1 MNSDFK
7 YNKLTPMLR
16 HYVDVKKNFM
26 DALLLYRVGDFYEA
40 FFDDAISISKN
51 LQLALTG
58 KDCGHD
64 KRAPMCGVPHHVID
78 TYINKLVQNGFKV
91 ALCDQV
97 EDPKKAKGLVK
108 RAITRVIS
116 PGTIVDLESLD
127 KKENNF
133 LLSIFENK
141 FGLGACFSDIS
152 TGKLMTFEIK
162 NNPSISA
169 NKLIDEI
176 EKISPSEII
185 INSNFSNKKV
195 LNYLSLNKEILINK
209 IDDNKDYERLSENVY
224 KNLGKDNFKKVE
236 KLRISLVAISNLLDY
251 IYSYHKEKLA
261 HINDIEIL
269 DISSFL
275 QLDANTRRNLE
286 LHTNI
291 DKKGKENSLFKL
303 IDRADTVMGSRL
315 LNQWLERPLIEKE
328 KIDKRLDLVEF
339 FFLNPNL
346 SSKVSYFLDDI
357 FDLERIIGKI
367 SYQRANARDF
377 ISLKTSIRNIPEFK
391 NFLKGLDNKDIVSF
405 SKNIPDVSNIY
416 QILDKSIV
424 DDPPILITEGGIIK
438 EGFNDDLDNLKKA
451 SLSAENDLLLYENEE
466 REKTGINKLR
476 INYNKN
482 NGYSIEI
489 TKSNLHLVPEN
500 YIRKQTLK
508 NQERY
513 TTERLEELSSLI
525 LGSSDKINSLE
536 YEIFGEIRDFIL
548 SNAKTLQYLSKLISI
563 IDSLN
568 ALSKLARENNYTRP
582 KITRD
587 NLIKIKDGR
596 HPVIE
601 KKLKEN
607 EFISNDTDIGEDN
620 NLIQII
626 TGPNM
631 AGKSTYMRQMALI
644 IILAQMGS
652 FVPCSKA
659 SISICDKVFTRI
671 GASDNISKGESTF
684 MLEMNEVSNILKN
697 STDKSFIIL
706 DEVGRG
712 TSSDDGLSIAM
723 SLVDYLSKKK
733 KAKTVF
739 ATHFHELTIL
749 EKKLDNV
756 VNLKIDILEE
766 NDNLVFLR
774 KISKGQSDRSYG
786 IEVARMSGLP
796 DEIIENA
803 KIFMSKLDES
813 DEIFKD
819 SQVIVKS
826 SMEDI
831 NKAEIEKIKTYA
843 DSININEVTPLEA
856 INILNKLIGKIKEIW
871 WKS

>member
-7 YNKLTPMLR
+7 YDKLTPMLR
-16 HYVDVKKNFM
+16 HYVDVKNDFK
-26 DALLLYRVGDFYEA
+26 DSLLLYRVGDFYEA
-40 FFDDAISISKN
+40 FFDDAITISKN

-58 KDCGHD
+58 KECGHD

-116 PGTIVDLESLD
+116 PGTIVDLESLN

-152 TGKLMTFEIK
+152 TGKLMAFEIK

-195 LNYLSLNKEILINK
+195 LNYLSLNKDILINK
-209 IDDNKDYERLSENVY
+209 IEDSKDYEKLSRNVY
-224 KNLGKDNFKKVE
+224 TNLGMKNFKKIE
-236 KLRISLVAISNLLDY
+236 NLRISLIAISNLLDY

-269 DISSFL
+269 DISSYL

-303 IDRADTVMGSRL
+303 IDKADTVMGSRL
-315 LNQWLERPLIEKE
+315 LNEWLERPLIEKE

-339 FFLNPNL
+339 FFLNPDL
-346 SSKVSYFLDDI
+346 SNKVSFFLDDI

-377 ISLKTSIRNIPEFK
+377 ISLKTSLRNIPEFK
-391 NFLKGLDNKDIVSF
+391 RFLQGLDNKDIVSF

-416 QILDKSIV
+416 KILDKAIV

-438 EGFNDDLDNLKKA
+438 EGFNDDLDKLKKS

-466 REKTGINKLR
+466 KEKTGINKLR

-513 TTERLEELSSLI
+513 TTERLEELSNLI

-548 SNAKTLQYLSKLISI
+548 SEAKTLQYLSKLIAI

-568 ALSKLARENNYTRP
+568 SLSKLARENNYTKP
-582 KITRD
+582 KIIKD
-587 NLIKIKDGR
+587 NIIKIKDGR

-607 EFISNDTDIGEDN
+607 EFISNDTDIGEDD

-652 FVPCSKA
+652 FVPCKEA

-749 EKKLDNV
+749 ENKLDNV
-756 VNLKIDILEE
+756 INLKIDILEE
-766 NDNLVFLR
+766 NNNLVFLR
-774 KISKGQSDRSYG
+774 KISRGKSDRSYG

-796 DEIIENA
+796 EEIIENA
-803 KIFMSKLDES
+803 KVFMNKLDQS

-819 SQVIVKS
+819 SHKIVKS
-826 SMEDI
+826 SIDDI
-831 NKAEIEKIKTYA
+831 KDIEIEKIKKFS
-843 DSININEVTPLEA
+843 DSININELTPLEA
-856 INILNKLIGKIKEIW
+856 INVLNNLIGKIKEI
-871 WKS
+871 

>member
-1 MNSDFK
+1 MDQEFK
-7 YNKLTPMLR
+7 YEKLTPMLR
-16 HYVDVKKNFM
+16 HYVDVKNDFK
-26 DALLLYRVGDFYEA
+26 DSLLLYRVGDFYEA
-40 FFDDAISISKN
+40 FFTDAITISKT

-58 KDCGHD
+58 KECGHD

-78 TYINKLVQNGFKV
+78 TYINKLVKNGYKV

-116 PGTIVDLESLD
+116 PGTVVDLESLD
-127 KKENNF
+127 KKDNNF

-141 FGLGACFSDIS
+141 FGIGACFADIS

-162 NNPSISA
+162 SDKDSSA
-169 NKLIDEI
+169 NKLINEI

-185 INSNFSNKKV
+185 INSNFTNKKV
-195 LNYLSLNKEILINK
+195 LDYLDLNKETLINK
-209 IDDNKDYERLSENVY
+209 IDETDNYKSLSKNVFKHLGERNFEKV
-224 KNLGKDNFKKVE
+224 KN
-236 KLRISLVAISNLLDY
+236 LRISLIAISNLLDY
-251 IYSYHKEKLA
+251 IYKYHKNNLA
-261 HINDIEIL
+261 HLNEIEIL
-269 DISSFL
+269 EISSYM

-303 IDRADTVMGSRL
+303 IDKADTVMGSRL
-315 LNQWLERPLIEKE
+315 LNEWLERPLIDKE
-328 KIDKRLDLVEF
+328 KIEKRLDLVEYF
-339 FFLNPNL
+339 YLNTDI
-346 SSKVSYFLDDI
+346 SHKITFYLDDI
-357 FDLERIIGKI
+357 YDLERIIGKI

-377 ISLKTSIRNIPEFK
+377 ISLKTSLRNIPEFK
-391 NFLKGLDNKDIVSF
+391 KYLSKLDNKDIVSF

-416 QILDKSIV
+416 EILDKSIIN
-424 DDPPILITEGGIIK
+424 DPPIVITEGGIIK
-438 EGFNDDLDNLKKA
+438 EGFNDDLDKLKE
-451 SLSAENDLLLYENEE
+451 SSISAEKDLINYEKDEK
-466 REKTGINKLR
+466 EKTGISKLK

-482 NGYSIEI
+482 NGYSIEV
-489 TKSNLHLVPEN
+489 TKANTHLVPDY

-513 TTERLEELSSLI
+513 TTEKLEELSNLI
-525 LGSSDKINSLE
+525 LGSSDKINELE
-536 YEIFGEIRDFIL
+536 YKIFGEIREFIL
-548 SNAKTLQYLSKLISI
+548 DNTKKLQYLSKLISI

-568 ALSKLARENNYTRP
+568 SLAKLAIENNYKKP
-582 KITRD
+582 IITND
-587 NLIKIKDGR
+587 NTIKIKDGR

-601 KKLKEN
+601 KNLKEN
-607 EFISNDTDIGEDN
+607 EFIANDTDIGEDN

-631 AGKSTYMRQMALI
+631 AGKSTYMRQMAII

-652 FVPCSKA
+652 FVPCQSA
-659 SISICDKVFTRI
+659 SISVCDKVFTRI

-697 STDKSFIIL
+697 STENSFIIL

-733 KAKTVF
+733 RAKTVF

-749 EKKLDNV
+749 ENKLDNV

-766 NDNLVFLR
+766 DNNLVFLR
-774 KISKGQSDRSYG
+774 KISKGKTDRSYG
-786 IEVARMSGLP
+786 IEVAKLSGLP
-796 DEIIENA
+796 DELIENA
-803 KIFMSKLDES
+803 KIFMDKLDE
-813 DEIFKD
+813 DDRVFKN
-819 SQVIVKS
+819 STNIVNNTID
-826 SMEDI
+826 DI
-831 NKAEIEKIKTYA
+831 YKIKVDKLKENI
-843 DSININEVTPLEA
+843 DSININELTPLEA
-856 INILNKLIGKIKEIW
+856 INVLSKLIENIKEI
-871 WKS
+871 

>member
-152 TGKLMTFEIK
+152 TGKLMAFEIK

-339 FFLNPNL
+339 FFLNPDL

-438 EGFNDDLDNLKKA
+438 EGFNDDLDNLKRA

-548 SNAKTLQYLSKLISI
+548 SEAKTLQYLSKLIAI

-568 ALSKLARENNYTRP
+568 SLSKLARENNYTRP

-697 STDKSFIIL
+697 ATDKSFIIL

-819 SQVIVKS
+819 SQVLVKS

-843 DSININEVTPLEA
+843 DSININELTPIEA
-856 INILNKLIGKIKEIW
+856 INILNKLIGKIKEI
-871 WKS
+871 

>member
-152 TGKLMTFEIK
+152 TGKLMAFEIK

-185 INSNFSNKKV
+185 INSNFSNEKV

-224 KNLGKDNFKKVE
+224 KNLGRDNFKKVE

-303 IDRADTVMGSRL
+303 IDKADTVMGSRL

-339 FFLNPNL
+339 FFLNPDL

-819 SQVIVKS
+819 SQVLVKS

-843 DSININEVTPLEA
+843 DSININELTPLEA
-856 INILNKLIGKIKEIW
+856 INILNKLIGKIKEI
-871 WKS
+871 

>member
-7 YNKLTPMLR
+7 YDKLTPMLR
-16 HYVDVKKNFM
+16 HYVDVKNDFK
-26 DALLLYRVGDFYEA
+26 DSLLLYRVGDFYEA
-40 FFDDAISISKN
+40 FFDDAITISKN

-58 KDCGHD
+58 KECGHD

-152 TGKLMTFEIK
+152 TGKLMAFEIK

-195 LNYLSLNKEILINK
+195 LNHLNLNKDILINK
-209 IDDNKDYERLSENVY
+209 IEDSKDYEKLSQNVY
-224 KNLGKDNFKKVE
+224 TNLGMKNFKKVE
-236 KLRISLVAISNLLDY
+236 NLRISLIAISNLLDY

-269 DISSFL
+269 DISSYL

-303 IDRADTVMGSRL
+303 IDKADTVMGSRL
-315 LNQWLERPLIEKE
+315 LNEWLERPLIEKE

-339 FFLNPNL
+339 FFLNPDL
-346 SSKVSYFLDDI
+346 SNKISYFLDDI

-391 NFLKGLDNKDIVSF
+391 RFLQGLDNKDIVSF

-416 QILDKSIV
+416 NILDKAIV
-424 DDPPILITEGGIIK
+424 NDPPILITEGGIIK
-438 EGFNDDLDNLKKA
+438 EGFNDDLDKLKKS

-466 REKTGINKLR
+466 KEKTGINKLK

-513 TTERLEELSSLI
+513 TTERLEELSNLI

-548 SNAKTLQYLSKLISI
+548 SQAKTLQYLSKLIAI
-563 IDSLN
+563 IDSIN
-568 ALSKLARENNYTRP
+568 SLSKLARENNYTKP
-582 KITRD
+582 KITKD

-607 EFISNDTDIGEDN
+607 EFISNNTDIGEDD

-652 FVPCSKA
+652 FVPCKEA

-733 KAKTVF
+733 RAKTVF

-749 EKKLDNV
+749 ENKLDNV
-756 VNLKIDILEE
+756 INLKIDILEE

-774 KISKGQSDRSYG
+774 KISRGQTDRSYG

-796 DEIIENA
+796 EEIIENA
-803 KIFMSKLDES
+803 KVFMNKLDQS

-819 SQVIVKS
+819 SHKIVKS
-826 SMEDI
+826 SIDDI
-831 NKAEIEKIKTYA
+831 HEIEIEKIKNFSN
-843 DSININEVTPLEA
+843 SININELTPLEA
-856 INILNKLIGKIKEIW
+856 INVLNNLIGKIKEI
-871 WKS
+871 

>member
-7 YNKLTPMLR
+7 YDKLTPMLR
-16 HYVDVKKNFM
+16 HYVDVKNDFK
-26 DALLLYRVGDFYEA
+26 DSLLLYRVGDFYEA
-40 FFDDAISISKN
+40 FFDDAITISKN

-58 KDCGHD
+58 KECGHD

-141 FGLGACFSDIS
+141 FGIGACFSDIS
-152 TGKLMTFEIK
+152 TGKLMAFEIK

-185 INSNFSNKKV
+185 INSNLSNKKV
-195 LNYLSLNKEILINK
+195 LNYLNLNKNILINK
-209 IDDNKDYERLSENVY
+209 IEDSKDYEKLSQNVY
-224 KNLGKDNFKKVE
+224 TNLGMKNFKKVE
-236 KLRISLVAISNLLDY
+236 NLRISLIAISNLLDY

-269 DISSFL
+269 DISSYL

-303 IDRADTVMGSRL
+303 IDKADTVMGSRL
-315 LNQWLERPLIEKE
+315 LNEWLERPLIEKE

-339 FFLNPNL
+339 FFLNPDL
-346 SSKVSYFLDDI
+346 SNKVSYFLDDI

-391 NFLKGLDNKDIVSF
+391 RFLQGLDNKDIVSF

-416 QILDKSIV
+416 NILDKAIV
-424 DDPPILITEGGIIK
+424 NDPPILITEGGIIK
-438 EGFNDDLDNLKKA
+438 EGFNDDLDKLKES

-466 REKTGINKLR
+466 KEKTGINKLK

-513 TTERLEELSSLI
+513 TTERLEELSNLI

-548 SNAKTLQYLSKLISI
+548 SQAKTLQYLSKLIAI

-568 ALSKLARENNYTRP
+568 ALSKLARENNYTKP
-582 KITRD
+582 KITKD
-587 NLIKIKDGR
+587 NIIKIKDGR

-652 FVPCSKA
+652 FVPCTEA

-733 KAKTVF
+733 RAKTVF

-749 EKKLDNV
+749 ENKLDNV
-756 VNLKIDILEE
+756 INLKIDILEE

-774 KISKGQSDRSYG
+774 KISRGKSDRSYG

-796 DEIIENA
+796 EEIIENA
-803 KIFMSKLDES
+803 KVFMNKLDQS

-819 SQVIVKS
+819 SHKIVKS
-826 SMEDI
+826 SIDDI
-831 NKAEIEKIKTYA
+831 KDIEIEKIKNFS
-843 DSININEVTPLEA
+843 DSININELTPLEA
-856 INILNKLIGKIKEIW
+856 INILNNLIGKIKEI
-871 WKS
+871 